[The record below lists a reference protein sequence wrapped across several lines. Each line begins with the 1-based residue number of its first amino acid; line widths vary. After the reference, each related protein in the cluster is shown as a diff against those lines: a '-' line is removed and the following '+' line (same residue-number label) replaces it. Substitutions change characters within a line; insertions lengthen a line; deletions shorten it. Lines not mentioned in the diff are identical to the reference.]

1 MEQLKMLG
9 MRVSLALFLLCLA
22 VAAEARVEALLDR
35 SEIYLNETATL
46 VIESTV
52 PQGPSPDLIALRKDF
67 EVVVGNTSTRTKLI
81 NGAQFSLT
89 RWSYQLKPKA
99 LGEFSIPAIVV
110 RGEITVPKSLKVS
123 PVPDDVVREN
133 AEHALVEMEILG
145 GDLEPYVQQQLILSL
160 RLLYDETVTS
170 GESTD
175 PVVEQAVIEPFRG
188 EQTYTTERDGRQ
200 FHVYEQRFVLSAEAS
215 GVLIIPPVTFS
226 GTRASPQ
233 RERRQ
238 IDSTFEER
246 IRRMLRGTPLE
257 NDPFFMEEN
266 FSIDRGN
273 SGIPFSLDSNELR
286 LNVRPRPAQPNSANW
301 LPAHDLIIEDSWA
314 TNPPSAQVGQPVKRT
329 LLIRA
334 KGLMASQ
341 IPELD
346 IQKPAAA
353 RMYLEP
359 PFSDTP
365 TDSRSINGQREHI
378 ITYIPD
384 VAGEL
389 TIPEV
394 AVDWWN
400 VVDDTAQVA
409 RIESVTLDVLPAV
422 ATDVEDPVQQTQQ
435 VSPTEETVVVAEEVS
450 EFASA
455 SDTSSTPDATIGN
468 GSDES
473 DEKDSG
479 FTISIPDSRLISSA
493 LVVLAVL
500 AATLVWI
507 TLVVRRSP
515 GSASTDRKS
524 SNATFEQNLHA
535 LQRATTDGDPRAA
548 SRCLLQLA
556 QSRWR
561 QTPPQNLAALV
572 RKLDSEEINSEPVA
586 DLERHLFSADG
597 SDWNA
602 RALRPF
608 LNRQIWVPM
617 AKTDTPAA
625 TEFAPLYP
633 RKIVTA

>member
-1 MEQLKMLG
+1 MEGLQLLKTKVL
-9 MRVSLALFLLCLA
+9 LALFLLCLA

-35 SEIYLNETATL
+35 SEVYLNETATL

-52 PQGPSPDLIALRKDF
+52 PQGPSPDLVALRKDF
-67 EVVVGNTSTRTKLI
+67 EVIVGNTSTRTKLI

-99 LGEFSIPAIVV
+99 LGEFTIPAIVV
-110 RGEITVPKSLKVS
+110 RGEITVPKSLK
-123 PVPDDVVREN
+123 PDDVIREN

-215 GVLIIPPVTFS
+215 GELIIPPVTFS

-233 RERRQ
+233 REQRQ

-266 FSIDRGN
+266 YSIDRGN

-286 LNVRPRPAQPNSANW
+286 LKVRPRPPQLNSTNW
-301 LPAHDLIIEDSWA
+301 LPAHDLIIEDSWV

-353 RMYLEP
+353 RIYLEP

-389 TIPEV
+389 TIPEI

-400 VVDDTAQVA
+400 VVDDTPQVA
-409 RIESVTLDVLPAV
+409 RVEAVTLDVLPAF
-422 ATDVEDPVQQTQQ
+422 ATGAEDTVQQTQET
-435 VSPTEETVVVAEEVS
+435 STTEESVIVEEEAS
-450 EFASA
+450 EIASA
-455 SDTSSTPDATIGN
+455 SDASSDTSGTVRNASVD
-468 GSDES
+468 SDEQ
-473 DEKDSG
+473 DSG
-479 FTISIPDSRLISSA
+479 FRFSVPDSRLIAST
-493 LVVLAVL
+493 LVVLAIL
-500 AATLVWI
+500 AATLIWI
-507 TLVVRRSP
+507 TLVVRRSR
-515 GSASTDRKS
+515 GGAASAGQKS
-524 SNATFEQNLHA
+524 SSAAFEQSLHA
-535 LQRATTDGDPRAA
+535 LQRATTEGDARAA
-548 SRCLLQLA
+548 SRCLLKLA
-556 QSRWR
+556 ESRWR
-561 QTPPQNLAALV
+561 KTPPRNLAALV
-572 RKLDSEEINSEPVA
+572 RNLDREQIDSKPVA
-586 DLERHLFSADG
+586 DLERHLFSAQG
-597 SDWNA
+597 NDWNA

-608 LNRQIWVPM
+608 LNRQIWVPV
-617 AKTDTPAA
+617 TQTGTSEA